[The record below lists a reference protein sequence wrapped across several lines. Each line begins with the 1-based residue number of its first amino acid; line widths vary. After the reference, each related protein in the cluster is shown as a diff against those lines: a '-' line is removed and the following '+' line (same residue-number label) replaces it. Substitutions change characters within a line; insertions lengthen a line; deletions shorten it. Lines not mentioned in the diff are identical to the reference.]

1 MNEKYFKYPRTPHL
15 PTSLGMTSDDKMATV
30 KTLAY
35 LQSGIE
41 LIVSEKYDGG
51 NISLYPNYFHARSL
65 DGTSHAWDSPAKAL
79 HARIKHEIPEG
90 WRITAESMYAR
101 RSVSYDQLE
110 GPLYVFGIW
119 DDSNTLIPWDDM
131 VAYAEMLELP
141 VVPLLYRGTSFKE
154 AISAWGEKR
163 NDKISEGFVLR
174 DAGRVPYTEFGN
186 HVAKYVRANHV
197 QTSADW
203 RSRDDFAL
211 NGFM

>member
-1 MNEKYFKYPRTPHL
+1 MNDTYFKYPRTPHL
-15 PTSLGMTSDDKMATV
+15 PSSLGMTSDDKMASAE
-30 KTLAY
+30 TLAY
-35 LQSGIE
+35 LKSGIE
-41 LIVSEKYDGG
+41 LTVSEKMDGG

-79 HARIKHEIPEG
+79 HARIKHEIPQG

-119 DDSNTLIPWDDM
+119 DETNTLLSWDDM
-131 VAYAEMLELP
+131 TAYAEMLSLP
-141 VVPLLYRGTSFKE
+141 VVPLLYRGTDFKK
-154 AISAWGEKR
+154 AVSTWGEQKD
-163 NDKISEGFVLR
+163 DKTSEGFVLR
-174 DAGRVPYTEFGN
+174 DVGRIPYDDFAK

-211 NGFM
+211 NGFI